1 MHTQLITN
9 DQLINYQLTLT
20 IRTHLHKWNQHM
32 ITLQSGN
39 ELSTL
44 LAAASHASI
53 HVRCDHER
61 DQVEFSLDVDTAE
74 DDERKAIAYYLRET
88 LIVKLCCADNSIIS
102 SSHITL

>member
-1 MHTQLITN
+1 MRKV
-9 DQLINYQLTLT
+9 DF
-20 IRTHLHKWNQHM
+20 
-32 ITLQSGN
+32 GF
-39 ELSTL
+39 
-44 LAAASHASI
+44 
-53 HVRCDHER
+53 VRCDHER